1 MLRKCTAQAWE
12 GTFGWFSAARTH
24 EAASRV
30 VLVAPTMAA
39 SRFVLVALAARP
51 ALAAVA
57 GGYPSGPSRVA
68 PAIVGN
74 WGDAWTVLWPFFA
87 VWLGTGLAVA
97 YYALGKA
104 LRARQKPLSK
114 TPVKARRSS
123 TVTVAPPQENFSTAQ
138 DVAGATRRKSASS
151 VDLEGVELSPTRN
164 PVLDDA
170 VDDEAPAAA
179 PEKIEMR
186 GLRETKAGTAAYVM
200 CLATT
205 ASLFALVIL
214 CIVDYY
220 VDCQMK
226 GIDNL
231 CFYGKYPIFGNYAE
245 NSRVFFAAWFALNVW
260 LAVAFFFKNDL
271 RDFFRE
277 PCALDDAKLVRVWI
291 ADDEE
296 QLNAESSALVRGAR
310 AVQHWLQGD
319 APPGHGATVP
329 VLALEAAEAA
339 LADPSDLAECGVN
352 LTCDGSCGLGVGL
365 KLSLKGTYER
375 VARAC
380 EDHFAGPPAG
390 RKYVVVEATRYV
402 FDGARFERARVDVPT
417 RFQGLDALLQRG
429 GLRRRPRPSPPP
441 RRLRPRPREGSVE
454 ARSFKRIKGRTNT
467 TTASNRSPNRLAGA
481 SAGRASRR
489 AASAPARAS
498 RRAAPSWLS
507 AGGIC

>member
-1 MLRKCTAQAWE
+1 
-12 GTFGWFSAARTH
+12 
-24 EAASRV
+24 
-30 VLVAPTMAA
+30 
-39 SRFVLVALAARP
+39 
-51 ALAAVA
+51 
-57 GGYPSGPSRVA
+57 
-68 PAIVGN
+68 
-74 WGDAWTVLWPFFA
+74 
-87 VWLGTGLAVA
+87 
-97 YYALGKA
+97 
-104 LRARQKPLSK
+104 
-114 TPVKARRSS
+114 
-123 TVTVAPPQENFSTAQ
+123 
-138 DVAGATRRKSASS
+138 
-151 VDLEGVELSPTRN
+151 
-164 PVLDDA
+164 
-170 VDDEAPAAA
+170 
-179 PEKIEMR
+179 
-186 GLRETKAGTAAYVM
+186 M

-291 ADDEE
+291 ADEEE

-310 AVQHWLQGD
+310 AVQNWLQGD

-375 VARAC
+375 VTRAC

-402 FDGARFERARVDVPT
+402 FDGSRFERARVDVPT

-429 GLRRRPRPSPPP
+429 GLTPSEAADRLVYGGPNAIAFRVDTWLESLTNEFVSVYYLYQLASYLVWFWFSYLVVGCLLGSVVIASAALNIAIARANQRTIAELTKSVGDVDVVRDEARRREQLNAVTELFHIASQPFNE
-441 RRLRPRPREGSVE
+441 EG
-454 ARSFKRIKGRTNT
+454 
-467 TTASNRSPNRLAGA
+467 TASPVWEDYQEKK
-481 SAGRASRR
+481 ASRR
-489 AASAPARAS
+489 LEDATLAPTPPPGDAATSPGMSFGLRFELFALVFLGLAVNLAFEKVVIQGPVYVWCRKFFS
-498 RRAAPSWLS
+498 YDDRVPPRL
-507 AGGIC
+507 